1 MNPRTPARLD
11 PESSAFDLAW
21 QPSRLLSCTLKLHK
35 VRCLLFLYPAIVRRE
50 FPDLL
55 LISIFAPVPAGYRY
69 TLQLY
74 HRCQLQV
81 IAAGDFVVQ
90 SLYLLVPGFPISFA
104 GSSKPGHKLLPQV
117 QFATVLIRITGHD
130 PAMNQCFL
138 ISKEVPAAHS
148 LFLRVD
154 AVVTEGWDIKV
165 VH

>member
-1 MNPRTPARLD
+1 
-11 PESSAFDLAW
+11 
-21 QPSRLLSCTLKLHK
+21 
-35 VRCLLFLYPAIVRRE
+35 
-50 FPDLL
+50 
-55 LISIFAPVPAGYRY
+55 
-69 TLQLY
+69 
-74 HRCQLQV
+74 
-81 IAAGDFVVQ
+81 
-90 SLYLLVPGFPISFA
+90 
-104 GSSKPGHKLLPQV
+104 V